1 VKCLLDTNVISEL
14 VAKYPDVRVLKWIDC
29 LDADDAY
36 LSVIT
41 VGEIHRG
48 VEKLPKS
55 RKRDALRE
63 WLHDD
68 LLARFAGHILSI
80 AVGVMLTWG
89 TLVGRLDR
97 EGRPLPAL
105 DSLVAAIALHYGCR
119 LATRNVGD
127 YDGTGVPVV
136 NPWE

>member
-1 VKCLLDTNVISEL
+1 MKCLLDTNVISEL
-14 VAKYPDVRVLKWIDC
+14 VAKHPDVRVLKWIDG

-48 VEKLPKS
+48 IEKLPRSK
-55 RKRDALRE
+55 KRDALRE
-63 WLHDD
+63 WLHND
-68 LLARFAGHILSI
+68 LLIRFDGRILSLD
-80 AVGVMLTWG
+80 VGAMLTWG
-89 TLVGRLDR
+89 MLIGRLDR

-105 DSLVAAIALHYGCR
+105 DSLVAAIALHHGCR

>member
-1 VKCLLDTNVISEL
+1 
-14 VAKYPDVRVLKWIDC
+14 VLKWIDC

-80 AVGVMLTWG
+80 DVDVMLTWG
-89 TLVGRLDR
+89 TLVGLLDR
-97 EGRPLPAL
+97 EGRPVPAL
-105 DSLVAAIALHYGCR
+105 DSLVAAIALHYGCC

-127 YDGTGVPVV
+127 YDGTGVPVI